1 MQNQD
6 TESLFKK
13 KLNFAIPSMVFII
26 VLMVL
31 RGIASLVYGYYPS
44 VPSIL
49 GAHLAALI
57 YAIMLLVFAAIGK
70 TKGTENRIMSF
81 VFGIITIGLGALLIL
96 DRVSR
101 VFINIDNIVDYSY
114 IMLSNPLYI
123 VDWLNLQT
131 NDLLRHGSNLTLL

>member
-1 MQNQD
+1 
-6 TESLFKK
+6 
-13 KLNFAIPSMVFII
+13 
-26 VLMVL
+26 
-31 RGIASLVYGYYPS
+31 
-44 VPSIL
+44 
-49 GAHLAALI
+49 
-57 YAIMLLVFAAIGK
+57 
-70 TKGTENRIMSF
+70 GTENRIMSF